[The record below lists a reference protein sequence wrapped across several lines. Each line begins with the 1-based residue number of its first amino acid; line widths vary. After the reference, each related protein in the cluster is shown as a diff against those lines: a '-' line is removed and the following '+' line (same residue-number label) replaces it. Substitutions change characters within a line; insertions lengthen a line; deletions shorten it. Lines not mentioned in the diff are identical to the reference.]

1 MDKLSQLHRFLT
13 VASLR
18 DLALEMLLAMDYSNF
33 NIGCPVNLSFLSLK
47 FYRTVI
53 LVNILTQIKTSI
65 VTDKVMAK
73 TKNKANILLKR
84 IIIPDY
90 HITEEISFILQ

>member
-1 MDKLSQLHRFLT
+1 MPSILSIPT
-13 VASLR
+13 
-18 DLALEMLLAMDYSNF
+18 E
-33 NIGCPVNLSFLSLK
+33 IE
-47 FYRTVI
+47 
-53 LVNILTQIKTSI
+53 TSI

-90 HITEEISFILQ
+90 HIIKEISFILQQTNNTYASI

>member
-1 MDKLSQLHRFLT
+1 MPSILSIPT
-13 VASLR
+13 
-18 DLALEMLLAMDYSNF
+18 E
-33 NIGCPVNLSFLSLK
+33 
-47 FYRTVI
+47 
-53 LVNILTQIKTSI
+53 IKASI

-90 HITEEISFILQ
+90 HIIKEISFILQQTNNTYASI

>member
-1 MDKLSQLHRFLT
+1 MPSILS
-13 VASLR
+13 
-18 DLALEMLLAMDYSNF
+18 
-33 NIGCPVNLSFLSLK
+33 IP
-47 FYRTVI
+47 
-53 LVNILTQIKTSI
+53 TQIKTSI

-90 HITEEISFILQ
+90 HINEEISFILQ

>member
-1 MDKLSQLHRFLT
+1 MPSILSIPT
-13 VASLR
+13 
-18 DLALEMLLAMDYSNF
+18 E
-33 NIGCPVNLSFLSLK
+33 
-47 FYRTVI
+47 
-53 LVNILTQIKTSI
+53 IKTSI

-90 HITEEISFILQ
+90 HITKEISFILQEIINTYASI